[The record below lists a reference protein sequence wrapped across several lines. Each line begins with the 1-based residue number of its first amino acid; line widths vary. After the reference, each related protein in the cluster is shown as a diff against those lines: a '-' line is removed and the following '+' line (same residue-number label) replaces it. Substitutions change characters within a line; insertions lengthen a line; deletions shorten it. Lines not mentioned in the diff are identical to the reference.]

1 MMAVNRSFSD
11 VRKVILFAQK
21 STGAEE
27 KVAFYNDW
35 ASNYEQDVG
44 ILEYRA
50 PSLAAELLSAAYR
63 GNRDT
68 AAVLDVAC
76 GTGLVSSELH
86 NMGFRN
92 FFGVDGSHAM
102 LDIAKRKGLYK
113 ELKQCMLGMEPLPVQ
128 AGSFDAVVTVGA
140 LSAGNVPVAVV
151 KELWQVAKPGGYV
164 CITTRGDVDNLKYRT
179 ELENTFD
186 SMVQDALW
194 VQVDVREVEQWER
207 AVSNKEAEHIPGV
220 VYLYRKSSD

>member
-1 MMAVNRSFSD
+1 MDVNRTFSD
-11 VRKVILFAQK
+11 VRKVLLFAHK

-35 ASNYEQDVG
+35 ASNYDQDVG

-76 GTGLVSSELH
+76 GTGLVCAQLH

-92 FFGVDGSHAM
+92 VFGVDGSQSM

-128 AGSFDAVVTVGA
+128 AGSFDAVLIVGI
-140 LSAGNVPVAVV
+140 LSAGNVPVTVV

-164 CITTRGDVDNLKYRT
+164 CMTTRADVKNLKYKT
-179 ELENTFD
+179 ELENTID
-186 SMVQDALW
+186 GMEQDGLW
-194 VQVDVREVEQWER
+194 VRVDVREVEQWER
-207 AVSNKEAEHIPGV
+207 AVSNMEAGHIPGV
-220 VYLYRKSSD
+220 VYLYRKSLD